1 MVENTLIANIIYHY
15 LLGGDSKACV
25 IVKRLWRCWEHIK
38 FSLLQP
44 TSDGS
49 KCTPKSLWA
58 LAWSFFWN
66 SSYSG
71 LSGGRYVMTKT
82 DWRRHREGKQCEISR
97 LRADPVCVC
106 VPVSYLIG
114 WTKDSTPMM
123 LHPCKNRTLWVSL
136 CLKIKLLLGTFIP
149 SSTTKWSSC

>member
-1 MVENTLIANIIYHY
+1 MEEKALIANIIHHY
-15 LLGGDSKACV
+15 LLGGDSRACV
-25 IVKRLWRCWEHIK
+25 MLKRLWRCWEHIK
-38 FSLLQP
+38 FSLLKP

-66 SSYSG
+66 SLYSG

-97 LRADPVCVC
+97 LRADPVCVL
-106 VPVSYLIG
+106 VSVFER
-114 WTKDSTPMM
+114 KDCTPMT
-123 LHPCKNRTLWVSL
+123 LRPCENKTLWVPFGL
-136 CLKIKLLLGTFIP
+136 QNKIATIHFLQTSEKM
-149 SSTTKWSSC
+149 SNYHST